1 MRLRFGETKGDWI
14 EPHFHLTQDP
24 AHFIPRRLQPAFP
37 MLAGGQS
44 SRGCME
50 GVAGLE
56 QCRLGACPPRLP
68 LSPYE

>member
-1 MRLRFGETKGDWI
+1 MRLRLGETKGDWI

-24 AHFIPRRLQPAFP
+24 AHFIPRCLQPAFP

-44 SRGCME
+44 SQGCME

-56 QCRLGACPPRLP
+56 QVPSGS
-68 LSPYE
+68 LSPQASAFPV